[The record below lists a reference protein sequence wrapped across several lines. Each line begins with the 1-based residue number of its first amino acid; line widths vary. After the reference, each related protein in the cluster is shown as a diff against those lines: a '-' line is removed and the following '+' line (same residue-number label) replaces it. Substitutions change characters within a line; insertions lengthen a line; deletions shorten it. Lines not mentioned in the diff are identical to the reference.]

1 MAERGDQTD
10 LDQQNEMRQHS
21 SFGRHIVKG
30 MPFISH
36 QPETTEDISIS
47 GRADKFSFYLMIKD
61 SKITGAYSDGK
72 ESGFAAWNVPNPWYG
87 CQ

>member
-36 QPETTEDISIS
+36 QPENDRGYQHIRE
-47 GRADKFSFYLMIKD
+47 GR
-61 SKITGAYSDGK
+61 
-72 ESGFAAWNVPNPWYG
+72 
-87 CQ
+87 